1 VKRFLEALGFCM
13 VLVGLAGIVRHFFG
27 GFKLWAFLGH
37 LDLFKEHAIAA
48 NLGLIALGAAIMI
61 ASDAILKT

>member
-1 VKRFLEALGFCM
+1 M

-27 GFKLWAFLGH
+27 GFKLWAFLSH
-37 LDLFKEHAIAA
+37 LELFRQHEIIA

-61 ASDAILKT
+61 ATDAMLKT